1 MRASGITERRA
12 ESKFME
18 IFKGNSMFAGGN
30 LAGVHYGFFFVRSR
44 RALIITLK
52 GV

>member
-18 IFKGNSMFAGGN
+18 IFKGNSMFAGEN
-30 LAGVHYGFFFVRSR
+30 LAGVQYGFFSLFAAS
-44 RALIITLK
+44 AL
-52 GV
+52 